1 MPLADG
7 RALVS
12 PVFVARDAAFDAFAR
27 VFDQVEEGRGQTV
40 LLSGE
45 AGVGKSRFVSEAR
58 AHAERAGSRFLEGNC
73 FEPDRSLPF
82 APLVDAL
89 NTTMLPR
96 TRATTLP
103 ILGPYAPELVKIL
116 PELGLWLPDA
126 RPTAPLDP
134 QQEKRRV
141 FRALVS
147 FLLDLANDAPLLFT
161 VEDVHWCDDTSLDFL
176 RFLALHGRSSRLL
189 VLLTARLDEPS
200 PSLVGLVSEL
210 NRQRAL
216 VELSLRPLA
225 PGEVSVMV
233 GAIFSLERPPRPEF
247 IDTLHSLTGGNPFF
261 IEEVLRSLV
270 ESGSVAPADRGWAR
284 RALAELTIPRS
295 IDDAVQLR
303 IGLLGRRDR
312 DTLALAA
319 VAGRR
324 IDLALLEALTGESEA
339 ELLATMETLVGAQL
353 LVDFGD
359 RFAFRHA
366 LTQQAV
372 SARLPARRRKALH
385 RMIGETIERLYASSL
400 DKHLSELAYHF
411 HQAEQ
416 WPQTLAYSRLL
427 GDRALALYAAPEA
440 VEQFTRALDAATHV
454 AEVDTTPFLF
464 GRGQAHHLLGDF
476 EAALG
481 DYEQTLDRTRRSQ
494 DRVAQWRTT
503 VALGQLWTYRD
514 YTRAGDLF
522 GHAVELAR
530 QLGDPIQLAIS
541 QSHLA
546 NWLNN
551 VGEPARATDLLRET
565 VATFEHQGDIE
576 GAAHALQALGEAAAQ
591 LGDRILAVSSM
602 DRAIE
607 LSRRADN
614 KIVLSVCLALR
625 AALASPA
632 LTETTLSSGDP
643 PARCEHDHDEAIR
656 QADAIGWR
664 AGHALADY
672 LASWMFASFGRL
684 GDALARARSAL
695 DVTME
700 VEQRLFSDGANA
712 SWGGVN
718 LAALDHTRAIEVLE
732 TGLEQARGLGSAF
745 YIGIMKASLAEAY
758 LLAGDLRHCQ
768 AVLDSAVPDETA
780 PHNLHERRLLWVM
793 AQLALARHEA
803 DRALAVV
810 DTLIS
815 TVPGEVSNGE
825 QATVPGLAKLRGD
838 ALFALG
844 RTDQAIGTLE
854 DAKRAADEQ
863 GALPLLWQI
872 HRSLA
877 RIHGAARHRGPARA
891 ERTAATQI
899 IERMAD
905 SFHEPAGR
913 DRFVAAAMSSLPT
926 EQPLTALQSAKLAF
940 GGLTRREREI
950 AALIAHGKSTREI
963 AAALVV
969 SQRTVETHVTNM
981 YAKLGFNSRAQIAA
995 WAVEHDLADAPTPP
1009 DR

>member
-247 IDTLHSLTGGNPFF
+247 IDTLHSLTEGNPFF

-416 WPQTLAYSRLL
+416 WPQTLAYSRIRPRSCSG
-427 GDRALALYAAPEA
+427 GDR
-440 VEQFTRALDAATHV
+440 RIISSATSKRPS
-454 AEVDTTPFLF
+454 AITS
-464 GRGQAHHLLGDF
+464 
-476 EAALG
+476 
-481 DYEQTLDRTRRSQ
+481 RR
-494 DRVAQWRTT
+494 
-503 VALGQLWTYRD
+503 WTG
-514 YTRAGDLF
+514 RAGVRT
-522 GHAVELAR
+522 GWR
-530 QLGDPIQLAIS
+530 S
-541 QSHLA
+541 
-546 NWLNN
+546 
-551 VGEPARATDLLRET
+551 GEPPSRSVNYGPTVTTHERATCSGT
-565 VATFEHQGDIE
+565 Q
-576 GAAHALQALGEAAAQ
+576 
-591 LGDRILAVSSM
+591 SSWP
-602 DRAIE
+602 
-607 LSRRADN
+607 
-614 KIVLSVCLALR
+614 
-625 AALASPA
+625 AS
-632 LTETTLSSGDP
+632 
-643 PARCEHDHDEAIR
+643 
-656 QADAIGWR
+656 
-664 AGHALADY
+664 
-672 LASWMFASFGRL
+672 
-684 GDALARARSAL
+684 
-695 DVTME
+695 
-700 VEQRLFSDGANA
+700 
-712 SWGGVN
+712 
-718 LAALDHTRAIEVLE
+718 
-732 TGLEQARGLGSAF
+732 
-745 YIGIMKASLAEAY
+745 
-758 LLAGDLRHCQ
+758 
-768 AVLDSAVPDETA
+768 
-780 PHNLHERRLLWVM
+780 
-793 AQLALARHEA
+793 
-803 DRALAVV
+803 
-810 DTLIS
+810 
-815 TVPGEVSNGE
+815 
-825 QATVPGLAKLRGD
+825 
-838 ALFALG
+838 
-844 RTDQAIGTLE
+844 
-854 DAKRAADEQ
+854 
-863 GALPLLWQI
+863 
-872 HRSLA
+872 
-877 RIHGAARHRGPARA
+877 
-891 ERTAATQI
+891 
-899 IERMAD
+899 
-905 SFHEPAGR
+905 
-913 DRFVAAAMSSLPT
+913 
-926 EQPLTALQSAKLAF
+926 
-940 GGLTRREREI
+940 
-950 AALIAHGKSTREI
+950 
-963 AAALVV
+963 
-969 SQRTVETHVTNM
+969 
-981 YAKLGFNSRAQIAA
+981 
-995 WAVEHDLADAPTPP
+995 
-1009 DR
+1009 